1 MNKNKNYSL
10 PRIIK
15 FLLDLI
21 FGLLV
26 FVIAGLVIWMALSPI
41 LANRTDSLATAS
53 VPVALGSGDSSSLEI
68 TYQDQADFVINNTA
82 VEEVR
87 GILRI
92 ETKNPLMVLIANGA
106 KLIVAV
112 GLAYIFYL
120 LRKVVQSFLDGDPF
134 AASNIQHIR
143 RLGYAVL
150 LVGFG
155 GGIIEGLAASEI
167 LRLLPDTIPALQ
179 AKATFDSRLVLG
191 TSLFIF
197 LLAQIWG
204 YGLELEREM
213 ALTI

>member
-1 MNKNKNYSL
+1 MKETKKSSL
-10 PRIIK
+10 PRVIK
-15 FLLDLI
+15 TLLDIIYGMLI
-21 FGLLV
+21 F
-26 FVIAGLVIWMALSPI
+26 VIVGLVVWMALSPV

-53 VPVALGSGDSSSLEI
+53 VPVALGSGDRSSLEI
-68 TYQDQADFVINNTA
+68 TFQDHAGYVITNAA

-87 GILRI
+87 GMLRL
-92 ETKNPLMVLIANGA
+92 ETKNPMLILIANGA
-106 KLIVAV
+106 KLVVAA

-143 RLGYAVL
+143 RLGYAIL
-150 LVGFG
+150 LIGFG
-155 GGIIEGLAASEI
+155 GGIIEGLAAWEI

-204 YGLELEREM
+204 YGLELERDQ